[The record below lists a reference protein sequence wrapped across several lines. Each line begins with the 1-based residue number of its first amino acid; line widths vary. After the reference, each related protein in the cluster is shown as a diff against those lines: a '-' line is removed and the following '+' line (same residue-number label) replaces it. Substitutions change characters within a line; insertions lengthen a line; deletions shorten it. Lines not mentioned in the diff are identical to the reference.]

1 MSGGSSRGGEDF
13 RAFELSRWQR
23 VVDRYHRSWG
33 ELTGS
38 AGSGLLD
45 AIGVEPGTR
54 VLDIATGPGYVA
66 GEASRRGARAVGVDF
81 SAQMVGKARELFP
94 DVEFREGD
102 AVDLPFADGSFD
114 RVVMNFGLLHLS
126 DPERALREAFRVT
139 APGGAFGFTVWA
151 SPEEAVGFSLLSD
164 AIMEFGEPVE
174 LPEGPDFYHYSDPD
188 NCRAS
193 LAGAGFGETGAEVL
207 PLRWRL
213 GGVDELF
220 PAYRQATV
228 RTGAL
233 LDGQGEADREKIEQ
247 RVRETAARF
256 ADGRGGLEIP
266 MPAIAVWGRRATKVR

>member
-1 MSGGSSRGGEDF
+1 MSGGLSQPAVDF
-13 RAFELSRWQR
+13 HAFELSRWQR

-45 AIGVEPGTR
+45 VIGVEPGTR
-54 VLDIATGPGYVA
+54 LLDVATGPGYVA
-66 GEASRRGARAVGVDF
+66 AAASRRGARSVGVDF
-81 SAQMVGKARELFP
+81 SAPMVAKARALFP
-94 DVEFREGD
+94 EVEFREGD
-102 AVDLPFADGSFD
+102 ALDLPFGDGSFD
-114 RVVMNFGLLHLS
+114 RVVMNFGLLHLG
-126 DPERALREAFRVT
+126 DPERAIREAFRVLV
-139 APGGAFGFTVWA
+139 PGGVFGFTVWA

-174 LPEGPDFYHYSDPD
+174 LPEGPDFYHYSEPD

-193 LAGAGFGETGAEVL
+193 LAAAGFVDTGAEVL
-207 PLRWRL
+207 DLDWHL
-213 GGVDELF
+213 ASVDDLF

-233 LDGQGEADREKIEQ
+233 LDGQSDRDREKIEL

-256 ADGRGGLEIP
+256 SDGDGGLVIP
-266 MPAIAVWGRRATKVR
+266 MPAVAVRGRR

>member
-1 MSGGSSRGGEDF
+1 MSGGLSQDVGDF
-13 RAFELSRWQR
+13 HAFELSRWQR

-54 VLDIATGPGYVA
+54 LLDIATGPGYVA
-66 GEASRRGARAVGVDF
+66 GAASRRGARAVGLDF
-81 SAQMVGKARELFP
+81 SGQMIVKARALFP

-102 AVDLPFADGSFD
+102 ALDLPFPDGAFD

-126 DPERALREAFRVT
+126 DPERAIREAFRVL

-164 AIMEFGEPVE
+164 AIMEFGEPVA
-174 LPEGPDFYHYSDPD
+174 LPEGPDFYHYSEPD
-188 NCRAS
+188 NCRAA
-193 LAGAGFGETGAEVL
+193 LADAGFADTRAEVL
-207 PLRWRL
+207 HIDWHLDS
-213 GGVDELF
+213 VDDLF

-233 LDGQGEADREKIEQ
+233 LDGQSDGDREKIEQ

-256 ADGRGGLEIP
+256 SDGDGGLVIP
-266 MPAIAVWGRRATKVR
+266 MPAIAVWGRR

>member
-1 MSGGSSRGGEDF
+1 MSGGLSPGGLSQDAQDF
-13 RAFELSRWQR
+13 RTFELSRWQR

-45 AIGVEPGTR
+45 AVGVDPGTR
-54 VLDIATGPGYVA
+54 LLDIATGPGYVA
-66 GEASRRGARAVGVDF
+66 AAASRRGARAIGLDF
-81 SAQMVGKARELFP
+81 SAQMVDKARELFP
-94 DVEFREGD
+94 DVNFRVGD
-102 AVDLPFADGSFD
+102 ALDLPFADAVFD

-126 DPERALREAFRVT
+126 DPERAIREACRVL

-151 SPEEAVGFSLLSD
+151 SPAEAVGFSLLSD
-164 AIMEFGEPVE
+164 AIMEFGEPVT
-174 LPEGPDFYHYSDPD
+174 LPEGPDFYHYSEPD

-193 LAGAGFGETGAEVL
+193 LSDAGFADTGAEVL
-207 PLRWRL
+207 HLDWHL
-213 GGVDELF
+213 ESVDELF

-233 LDGQGEADREKIEQ
+233 LDGQSDGDRAKIEQ

-256 ADGRGGLEIP
+256 EDGAGGLVIP
-266 MPAIAVWGRRATKVR
+266 MPAIAVWGRR